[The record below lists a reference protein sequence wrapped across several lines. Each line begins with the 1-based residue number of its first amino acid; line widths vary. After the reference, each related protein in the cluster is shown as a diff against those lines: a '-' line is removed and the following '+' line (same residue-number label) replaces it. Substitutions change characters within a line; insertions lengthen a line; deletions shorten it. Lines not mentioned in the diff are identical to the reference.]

1 MTEKTTR
8 LGLVRSS
15 TIKNNEITNVSLE
28 QYLEAITTSRI
39 HIFLD
44 HNINF
49 SFQEW
54 IPTRTTKKDP
64 LGLSYF
70 HSWNAKKI
78 SKTVNLRA
86 HVLAHVLVDGPHI
99 YVTSW

>member
-1 MTEKTTR
+1 VTRKTTG
-8 LGLVRSS
+8 LSLVRSS
-15 TIKNNEITNVSLE
+15 TVKKNEITNVSLE

-44 HNINF
+44 HNINL
-49 SFQEW
+49 SFQEL

-70 HSWNAKKI
+70 HSWNVKKV

-86 HVLAHVLVDGPHI
+86 HVLAK
-99 YVTSW
+99 